1 MIRIVRNRT
10 KVSVLRTFM
19 DRKWNMSEPTD
30 QLNESPESG
39 KWPRRFWWWLALCAG
54 VWIAAS
60 WFDWYQHHHARS
72 NMRESLETWIQ
83 DQEAQID
90 ELANEE
96 LIIKTY
102 LLDKDQMPA
111 AIYAAFTERMVRMS
125 ALPFSLFYT
134 LQDSLIYWNRG
145 IPGVEAVD
153 LPRLSTEQKLIPLSD
168 GWYLPEHRQIS
179 DSIDL
184 YALIP
189 VKHIYS
195 TSGPLL
201 HPGFP
206 ADADIPGEVEVVRQ
220 PTPHSIQLTD
230 GRVLG
235 YLDFSKARNSL
246 PREYISLILFLL
258 AALITASL
266 AHMVASWMIQHQ
278 RSPFGPILFLG
289 TLFGLRLLSIALD
302 FTGHF
307 HQLELFRRSMDNPL
321 LSHSIGDLLINIT
334 LLLWIIIFFY
344 RELPMPDFSGYSDR
358 RKWVIAFLNYLAI
371 ASGLLAMIHLFNILV
386 MDSDI
391 TFRFDDI
398 FNFNTYSF
406 LSLLAVQL
414 LLIALFLYSYRI
426 LLFINQ
432 TRIPRIRR
440 LSALGTAAVLGI
452 LTGYLL
458 HLQISMG
465 WMTALV
471 VVYLLLFE
479 YYADVR
485 ASNLTWIILW
495 MILFS
500 GLASGFLYHF
510 NNQKVDEKLGD
521 YARILIDPRDTEL
534 EKQLTDFV
542 LDPIDEPGISAALN
556 TQIYIKHYY
565 TWSKLN
571 AYTGLDEDPDQWH
584 WVFNQQTFQ
593 YEIINGCGTAYAM
606 QRDESDAKQVYAE
619 LLKAMPF
626 KGINDLENFQYQ
638 LTRDGNRIQSTLS
651 EDLAFSLRDELK
663 SDQSQLWFKTKKY
676 QGFRLKENGFEL
688 LITFESGGR
697 GEFLSLFSY
706 LFCLLTITLF
716 LITVLNTIFT
726 FLPDTLNFSLSHRLS
741 LRNRIQFSVISLI
754 VLSFLIIGA
763 ITIFYFKNT
772 TEQYHQE
779 RLQRKA
785 LSVAKDLDNQIS
797 KLINPMPSDMESI
810 LRSISQVH
818 QTDIDLFSAQGR
830 LTYSSEPLVYEN
842 RLTSPLMDG
851 RALAAMIWED
861 KSLFIGD
868 NMIGQLA
875 FRTAYAPL
883 PRLAGMPPGFLAIPY
898 YTDRSFLQQDISE
911 FISALLNVYVFLLFI
926 AGALAILVANSITL
940 PISVIGQK
948 LKQFK
953 LGKHNQPLEWSSRD
967 ELGDLIAEYNRM
979 ILKLQESAELLAR
992 SEREGAWREM
1002 AKQVA
1007 HEIKNPLTPMK
1018 LSLQHLQLAFK
1029 PSKAEDKA
1037 LLDRVSATL
1046 IEQIENLSQIAS
1058 EFSNFAKIP
1067 EAFPED
1073 LVINDLVRSV
1083 RNLFGENQDDQLEI
1097 TTALPNE
1104 NLLVNADKNQL
1115 IRVLNNLIK
1124 NAIQAIPADRQGRI
1138 HIRLYKKDSTAII
1151 EVEDNGTGIPEDMQE
1166 KVFMPNFTTKSS
1178 GTGLG
1183 LAICRN
1189 IIDMVGGKLYFR
1201 TRPGRGSTFFVEL
1214 PLEEER

>member
-1 MIRIVRNRT
+1 MH
-10 KVSVLRTFM
+10 
-19 DRKWNMSEPTD
+19 RKLIMTEEQTNTIENPD
-30 QLNESPESG
+30 QSR
-39 KWPRRFWWWLALCAG
+39 WPRRFWWWIALCVG
-54 VWIAAS
+54 VWVTAS

-83 DQEAQID
+83 VQEGQID
-90 ELANEE
+90 QLANEE

-102 LLDKDQMPA
+102 LLDKQQMPA
-111 AIYAAFTERMVRMS
+111 PIFAAFTERMVRM
-125 ALPFSLFYT
+125 ADLPFSLFYT
-134 LQDSLIYWNRG
+134 QHDSLIYWNRG
-145 IPGVEAVD
+145 IPGVDASA
-153 LPRLSTEQKLIPLSD
+153 LPQLTDIHQLVPLAD
-168 GWYLPEHRQIS
+168 GWYLPEHRSIS
-179 DSIDL
+179 DSINL

-189 VKHIYS
+189 VKHSYS
-195 TSGPLL
+195 TPGPLL

-206 ADADIPGEVEVVRQ
+206 ADPDIPGEVDVVRQ
-220 PTPHSIQLTD
+220 PTAHSIQMRD
-230 GRVLG
+230 GTILG
-235 YLDFSKARNSL
+235 YLDFSKAKHSL

-266 AHMVASWMIQHQ
+266 AHMIASWMIRQN
-278 RSPFGPILFLG
+278 RNPFGPILFLG
-289 TLFGLRLLSIALD
+289 TLFGLRFLSLALD

-307 HQLELFRRSMDNPL
+307 QQLELFRRSMDNPL

-344 RELPMPDFSGYSDR
+344 RELPMPDFSGYPER
-358 RKWVIAFLNYLAI
+358 RKWMIAFLNYLAI
-371 ASGLLAMIHLFNILV
+371 ACGLLAMIHLFHILV

-426 LLFINQ
+426 LLFIKQ
-432 TRIPRIRR
+432 TRLPRLKR
-440 LSALGTAAVLGI
+440 LTALGLASLLGI
-452 LTGYLL
+452 LTGFLL
-458 HLQISMG
+458 GLPIPGG
-465 WMTALV
+465 WMIGLLII
-471 VVYLLLFE
+471 YLLLFE

-510 NNQKVDEKLGD
+510 NNQKVDEKLEQ
-521 YARILIDPRDTEL
+521 YAKILIDPHDAEL
-534 EKQLTDFV
+534 ERQLDNFV
-542 LDPIDEPGISAALN
+542 SREISEPRISAALN
-556 TQIYIKHYY
+556 TQTYIKHYY
-565 TWSKLN
+565 TWTRN
-571 AYTGLDEDPDQWH
+571 LDQSNLDGDPDQWH
-584 WVFNQQTFQ
+584 WQFNTSNYQ
-593 YEIINGCGTAYAM
+593 YEVYNGCGTTLVL

-619 LLKAMPF
+619 LLKATPF
-626 KGINDLENFQYQ
+626 KSIPDLENFQYQ
-638 LTRDGNRIQSTLS
+638 LTREGKRIQSTLS

-663 SDQSQLWFKTKKY
+663 PDMPILWFRTKNY
-676 QGFRLKENGFEL
+676 QGFRLKQNGFEL

-697 GEFLSLFSY
+697 AEFLSLFSY

-797 KLINPMPSDMESI
+797 KLNNPMPSDMEGI

-818 QTDIDLFSAQGR
+818 QTDIDLYSDQGQ
-830 LTYSSEPLVYEN
+830 LMYSSEPMVYESQ
-842 RLTSPLMDG
+842 LTSPLMDG

-861 KSLFIGD
+861 KSLFIGE
-868 NMIGQLA
+868 NTIGQLA

-883 PRLAGMPPGFLAIPY
+883 PRLAGMPPGYLAIPY

-953 LGKHNQPLEWSSRD
+953 LGKDNQPLEWSSRD
-967 ELGDLIAEYNRM
+967 ELGDLISEYNRM

-1083 RNLFGENQDDQLEI
+1083 RNLFGENQDDQIQI
-1097 TTALPNE
+1097 TTSLPQDD
-1104 NLLVNADKNQL
+1104 LLVNADKNQL

-1124 NAIQAIPADRQGRI
+1124 NAIQAIPEDRAGRI
-1138 HIRLYKKDSTAII
+1138 HIRLYKKDGAAVI
-1151 EVEDNGTGIPEDMQE
+1151 EVEDNGTGIPEEMQE

-1189 IIDMVGGKLYFR
+1189 ILDMVGGKLYFR

-1214 PLEEER
+1214 PLEEDQ

>member
-1 MIRIVRNRT
+1 MERT
-10 KVSVLRTFM
+10 AEQPDKLTRSSR
-19 DRKWNMSEPTD
+19 WPTA
-30 QLNESPESG
+30 
-39 KWPRRFWWWLALCAG
+39 FWWWIALCAG
-54 VWIAAS
+54 LWAMAS
-60 WFDWYQHHHARS
+60 WFDWYQHHHARD
-72 NMRESLETWIQ
+72 NMREQLEAWIHE
-83 DQEAQID
+83 QESQID
-90 ELANEE
+90 DMAKEE

-102 LLDKDQMPA
+102 LLDKNQMPA
-111 AIYAAFTERMVRMS
+111 PIYAAFTERMVRM
-125 ALPFSLFYT
+125 AELPFSLFYT
-134 LQDSLIYWNRG
+134 LNDSLIYWNRG
-145 IPGVEAVD
+145 IAGVATRD
-153 LPRLSTEQKLIPLSD
+153 LQTLSQVHQLTPLAD
-168 GWYLPEHRQIS
+168 GWYLPEFRQIS
-179 DSIDL
+179 DSVDL

-189 VKHIYS
+189 IKHQY
-195 TSGPLL
+195 TASGPLL
-201 HPGFP
+201 SPDFP
-206 ADADIPGEVEVVRQ
+206 ADPDFPGDVEVVKQ
-220 PTPHSIQLTD
+220 PTDHPIRLRD
-230 GRVLG
+230 GQILG
-235 YLDFSKARNSL
+235 YLDFSKSRNSL

-258 AALITASL
+258 AALLTASV
-266 AHMVASWMIQHQ
+266 AHMIASWMIRTG
-278 RSPFGPILFLG
+278 RSPLGPLLFLS
-289 TLFGLRLLSIALD
+289 TLFGLRLLSMGLD

-307 HQLELFRRSMDNPL
+307 QQLELFRRSLDNPL
-321 LSHSIGDLLINIT
+321 LSHSIGDLLINIS
-334 LLLWIIIFFY
+334 LLLWIIIFFFFF
-344 RELPMPDFSGYSDR
+344 LPMPDFSGYPVA
-358 RKWVIAFLNYLAI
+358 RKRMIAFLNYLAI
-371 ASGLLAMIHLFNILV
+371 AFGLLAMVHLFHILV
-386 MDSDI
+386 IDSDI

-432 TRIPRIRR
+432 TRLSRLHRFISLIAAGAIGLLTGHFLGLPIP
-440 LSALGTAAVLGI
+440 GWPLGI
-452 LTGYLL
+452 LL
-458 HLQISMG
+458 M
-465 WMTALV
+465 A
-471 VVYLLLFE
+471 YLLLFE

-500 GLASGFLYHF
+500 GLAAGFLYHF
-510 NNQKVDEKLGD
+510 NNQKVDQKLER
-521 YARILIDPRDTEL
+521 YAEILIDPRDQQLEAELNAFANRNHNEAFLSTEL
-534 EKQLTDFV
+534 NDLTY
-542 LDPIDEPGISAALN
+542 
-556 TQIYIKHYY
+556 TKHYY
-565 TWSKLN
+565 TWERSDVQRDS
-571 AYTGLDEDPDQWH
+571 TGDPDRWSWQ
-584 WVFNQQTFQ
+584 FNDQTYQ
-593 YEIINGCGTAYAM
+593 YELSNTCGTTY
-606 QRDESDAKQVYAE
+606 QFRRDDSDAKQVYAE
-619 LLKAMPF
+619 LLKATPY
-626 KGINDLENFQYQ
+626 KGIADLENFQYQ
-638 LTRDGNRIQSTLS
+638 LTYQGDRIQSTLP
-651 EDLAFSLRDELK
+651 EDLAFSLRNEW
-663 SDQSQLWFKTKKY
+663 QSNQTSHWFRTRNY
-676 QGFRLKENGFEL
+676 QGFRLRQGDFDL
-688 LITFESGGR
+688 LITYESGGR

-716 LITVLNTIFT
+716 LITVLNTIFS

-797 KLINPMPSDMESI
+797 KLNDPTPVEMEDI
-810 LRSISQVH
+810 LRSIAQVH
-818 QTDIDLFSAQGR
+818 QTDIDLFNTQGR
-830 LTYSSEPLVYEN
+830 LMYSSEPLVYSSQ
-842 RLTSPLMDG
+842 LASPLMDG

-861 KSLFIGD
+861 KSLFIGE
-868 NMIGQLA
+868 NTIGQLA
-875 FRTAYAPL
+875 YRTAYAPL

-979 ILKLQESAELLAR
+979 ILKLQESADLLAR

-1073 LVINDLVRSV
+1073 LVINDLILSV
-1083 RNLFGENQDDQLEI
+1083 RNLFGEHPDGELQITTSLPQDQL
-1097 TTALPNE
+1097 T
-1104 NLLVNADKNQL
+1104 VNADKNQL
-1115 IRVLNNLIK
+1115 IRVLNNLVK
-1124 NAIQAIPADRQGRI
+1124 NAIQAIPAERAGRI
-1138 HIRLYKKDSTAII
+1138 HIRLYRKDHSAVI
-1151 EVEDNGTGIPEDMQE
+1151 EVEDNGSGIPENMQE

-1189 IIDMVGGKLYFR
+1189 IIDMIGGNIYFR
-1201 TRPGRGSTFFVEL
+1201 TRPGRGTTFFVEL
-1214 PLEEER
+1214 PLEDTV